1 MRWRLLLVPVAILTS
16 DAFEA
21 SAASTP
27 LTTAATPVTGDRCI
41 NGELLDPSALLIAK
55 GYAFAT
61 LNAEWLPIRIS
72 YAMVEQWVRARK
84 APLCQFSDVAHPAWV
99 LSRGVTQHEGR

>member
-27 LTTAATPVTGDRCI
+27 LTTAATSVTGDRWI
-41 NGELLDPSALLIAK
+41 NGELLAPSALLIAK
-55 GYAFAT
+55 G
-61 LNAEWLPIRIS
+61 NALAPPNAGWRPIRIS
-72 YAMVEQWVRARK
+72 YARLSSASGRERQLIASFLTSHI
-84 APLCQFSDVAHPAWV
+84 PLGF
-99 LSRGVTQHEGR
+99 